1 MLYLMMLLNQL
12 KENAFRLKKDEDGAA
27 LIEYTVL
34 LGILLIAV
42 IAIITFVGGWISGQ
56 WSALSNAL

>member
-1 MLYLMMLLNQL
+1 MRSIVSLMKQL
-12 KENAFRLKKDEDGAA
+12 KRDEDGAA

-42 IAIITFVGGWISGQ
+42 IAVIGTVGGWINTQ
-56 WSALSNAL
+56 WTALNANLP

>member
-12 KENAFRLKKDEDGAA
+12 KKDAFRFKKDEDGAA

-42 IAIITFVGGWISGQ
+42 IAIIGTVGTWISGQ
-56 WSALSNAL
+56 WTALNASL

>member
-1 MLYLMMLLNQL
+1 MKAL
-12 KENAFRLKKDEDGAA
+12 KLIDRLVKDEDGAA

-42 IAIITFVGGWISGQ
+42 IATIGTVGTWVSGR
-56 WSALSNAL
+56 WTALNASLPAK